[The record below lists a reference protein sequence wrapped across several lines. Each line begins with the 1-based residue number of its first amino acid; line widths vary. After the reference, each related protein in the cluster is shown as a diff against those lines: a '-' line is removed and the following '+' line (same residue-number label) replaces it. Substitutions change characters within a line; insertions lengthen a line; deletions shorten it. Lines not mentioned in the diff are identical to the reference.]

1 MMEERIR
8 PDGFEA
14 TFVVSVPRAQAWK
27 RLVDAEPASDVLTPP
42 APGQVWIPAIEGA
55 AETIESVPEERLRA
69 TKVTEPCVNTEIII
83 TFEDDASGTRIT
95 VVQTGFGP
103 GFDAAR
109 PWLTAGWYAILAD
122 FVAYF
127 ERGIALG
134 RHLTMWWSIGC
145 DVTETAE
152 GLVVGDVHAAGFAQ
166 RAGLARGD
174 LIVRLAGAPVLT
186 VRDLSMLTRGPLRTG
201 VETTVRVLRGD
212 QVLELSGTI

>member
-1 MMEERIR
+1 MEHRERA
-8 PDGFEA
+8 DGFEA

-27 RLVDAEPASDVLTPP
+27 RLVDAEPASSALTPP

-55 AETIESVPEERLRA
+55 AEAIETVPEERLRA
-69 TKVTEPCVNTEIII
+69 TKVSEPCAGTEIVI
-83 TFEDDASGTRIT
+83 TFEDEATGTRIT

-103 GFDAAR
+103 GFDVSR
-109 PWLTAGWYAILAD
+109 PWLAAGWDAILAD
-122 FVAYF
+122 FAAYF
-127 ERGIALG
+127 ERGIPLG

-145 DVTETAE
+145 DVAETPE
-152 GLVVGDVHAAGFAQ
+152 GLVVGTVNPRGFAE

-201 VETTVRVLRGD
+201 VETEVSVLRGD
-212 QVLELSGTI
+212 QVLTATAAI